1 MSTPVKLRQRIVP
14 AIAAMAGVGLLAMTA
29 WHGYRAALSQP
40 LERVIF
46 AGEVDRLPP
55 AELEALS
62 RTVVSAGAAG
72 LAEIR
77 DAARRVPWVRE
88 ATVRRQ
94 FPDAVE
100 VTFEVHQA
108 LARWNERQLVSP
120 RGEVF
125 TAAAPAALPRF
136 RGPEGAAGA
145 MTAEYPAIVAALA
158 PLGSPVKELHL
169 SARGAWGVVL
179 ESGLA
184 VELGRDDWKAR
195 THRFAAAWPRLAED
209 ARAARYAD
217 LRYPNGFALRATLTP
232 ALSPSPR
239 PSPTPRSTPWAPEA
253 EGERRGSTTQ

>member
-1 MSTPVKLRQRIVP
+1 MSAPVRLRQRIVP
-14 AIAAMAGVGLLAMTA
+14 AIAAVAVVGLLAVTA

-40 LERVIF
+40 VKRVVF
-46 AGEVDRLPP
+46 AGDVDRLPR
-55 AELEALS
+55 ADLDALS
-62 RTVVSAGAAG
+62 HAVISAEAAG

-77 DAARRVPWVRE
+77 EAARRVPWVRE

-100 VTFEVHQA
+100 VTFEAHQA

-125 TAAAPAALPRF
+125 TASGPSELPRF
-136 RGPEGAAGA
+136 RGHEGAAGA

-179 ESGLA
+179 EGGLA
-184 VELGRDDWKAR
+184 VELGRGDWKAR
-195 THRFAAAWPRLAED
+195 AQRFAAAWPRLAED
-209 ARAARYAD
+209 ARATRYAD
-217 LRYPNGFALRATLTP
+217 LRYPNGFALRK
-232 ALSPSPR
+232 
-239 PSPTPRSTPWAPEA
+239 
-253 EGERRGSTTQ
+253 